1 MGKEVP
7 ATADDVT
14 PAEELTPGPPETAGL
29 RPEDS
34 TSAFVRNTAVMA
46 VGTSLS
52 RLTGFLRVAAMAFA
66 IGITETRLADA
77 YNIANTTP
85 NIIYELALGGVL
97 SSVVVPVF
105 VEWMQTRG
113 RDAAWEVARR
123 LFTVAFLGLSAIA
136 VLAIVLAPWIA
147 RLYTIR
153 IGAGQEATR
162 ELTTFF
168 LRWFMPQIVF
178 YGLGAIA
185 TALLNADRRFAAPMF
200 APILNNLIVIATFA
214 IFAAM
219 PGPTPG
225 SHQVATHAQE
235 LVLAIGTTLGVVGMT
250 LALWPSLRRTGFRF
264 HWRLQLHDEAVVR
277 IGRLAGWVLVYVAAN
292 QLGYLVVLVLAAA
305 TQGGYTAY
313 GAAFILFQLPH
324 AIFTVSIVT
333 ALLPAMSSRWTDG
346 DVPGFRALLGRGIRA
361 TAVIVIPSALAYLV
375 IGRDI
380 VRLLLEHGMAKEQ
393 SGDLV
398 AGVLALFAIGLFFFS
413 LFQLLL
419 RAFYSMQD
427 TRTPALINLGALA
440 VNVAANLLFVLTF
453 DLGVRGLALGHAV
466 SYVFSS
472 IVALL
477 VLRKRLGG
485 LDGGSLTGSLGR
497 TLAAAGLTALGA
509 WATAQLV
516 AGWIGTATVATQAL
530 QVFAA
535 VGVGLA
541 VFLVAGLIFRI
552 EEVDTVKRQVTSRW
566 RR

>member
-1 MGKEVP
+1 
-7 ATADDVT
+7 
-14 PAEELTPGPPETAGL
+14 
-29 RPEDS
+29 
-34 TSAFVRNTAVMA
+34 
-46 VGTSLS
+46 
-52 RLTGFLRVAAMAFA
+52 
-66 IGITETRLADA
+66 
-77 YNIANTTP
+77 
-85 NIIYELALGGVL
+85 
-97 SSVVVPVF
+97 
-105 VEWMQTRG
+105 
-113 RDAAWEVARR
+113 
-123 LFTVAFLGLSAIA
+123 
-136 VLAIVLAPWIA
+136 
-147 RLYTIR
+147 
-153 IGAGQEATR
+153 
-162 ELTTFF
+162 
-168 LRWFMPQIVF
+168 VF

-292 QLGYLVVLVLAAA
+292 QLGYLVVLILAAA
-305 TQGGYTAY
+305 TLGGYTAY

-346 DVPGFRALLGRGIRA
+346 DVAGFRALLGRGIRA

-380 VRLLLEHGMAKEQ
+380 VRLLLEHGVTKEQ

-485 LDGGSLTGSLGR
+485 LDGGSITGSLGR
-497 TLAAAGLTALGA
+497 TVVAAGLTALGA
-509 WATAQLV
+509 WATARLV

-541 VFLVAGLIFRI
+541 VFLAAGLIFRI